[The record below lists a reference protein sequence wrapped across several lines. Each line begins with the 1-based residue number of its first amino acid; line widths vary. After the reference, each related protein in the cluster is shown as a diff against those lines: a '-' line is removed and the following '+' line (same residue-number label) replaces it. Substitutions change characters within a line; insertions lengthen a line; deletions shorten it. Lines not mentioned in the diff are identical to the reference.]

1 MIRVLIADDH
11 EIVRA
16 GLRLLIEGQD
26 DMEVVGEAATGEEA
40 INSVRALQPNVAVV
54 DLTMPGIGGLGA
66 IRTLRRE
73 GGPTKMVVLT
83 RHDDN
88 AYVRELMSAG
98 TTAYVLK
105 HSGSAQLLNA
115 IRAAAR
121 NESYLDAALPR
132 YSSSGA
138 PKPGPGPKVTSRE
151 RDVLRLTAGGY
162 SNKEIAAELN
172 ISVRTVE
179 VHKTNGM
186 RKLFLTGR
194 ADVVRYATLHG
205 WMKDL

>member
-1 MIRVLIADDH
+1 
-11 EIVRA
+11 
-16 GLRLLIEGQD
+16 
-26 DMEVVGEAATGEEA
+26 
-40 INSVRALQPNVAVV
+40 
-54 DLTMPGIGGLGA
+54 
-66 IRTLRRE
+66 
-73 GGPTKMVVLT
+73 
-83 RHDDN
+83 
-88 AYVRELMSAG
+88 MSAG

-132 YSSSGA
+132 DSSSRGA
-138 PKPGPGPKVTSRE
+138 RPGQGSRVSNRE
-151 RDVLRLTAGGY
+151 RDALRLTAGGY
-162 SNKEIAAELN
+162 SNKEIAAHLN
-172 ISVRTVE
+172 SSVRTVE

-186 RKLFLTGR
+186 RKLRLIGR